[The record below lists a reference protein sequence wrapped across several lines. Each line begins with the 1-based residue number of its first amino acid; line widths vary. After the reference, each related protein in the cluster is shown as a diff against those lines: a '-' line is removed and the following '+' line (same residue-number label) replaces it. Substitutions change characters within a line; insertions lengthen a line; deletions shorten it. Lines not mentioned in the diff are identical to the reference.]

1 MAERSQ
7 SGVAI
12 GFSIFAA
19 VMMWWIGAFHAIDG
33 LVALFNDQVFLT
45 TPSYI
50 FKFDLTTWGWIHLV
64 LGTVTFLAGFG
75 VIAGAVWGRVVG
87 VALAVVS
94 AIVNFAFVPYY
105 PVWSLIIIAVD
116 VVVIWALSVHGRDI
130 AS

>member
-1 MAERSQ
+1 MAEQRT

-33 LVALFNDQVFLT
+33 LVAIFNDKVFAT
-45 TPSYI
+45 TPNYI
-50 FKFDLTTWGWIHLV
+50 FQFDLTTWGWIHLV
-64 LGTVTFLAGFG
+64 LGIVTFLAAFG

-87 VALAVVS
+87 IGLAVVS
-94 AIVNFAFVPYY
+94 AIANFAFIPYY
-105 PVWSLIIIAVD
+105 PVWSMLIIAVD
-116 VVVIWALSVHGRDI
+116 VVLIWALSVHGRDI